1 LWQKSFFLTSGLN
14 EVRNL
19 LLKTMEAKA
28 YFLTKYGTAKES
40 FELRSFNLPDLKT
53 DEVLIEVEAFGLNY
67 ADVMARKGLYAPAP
81 KPPGIIGYEVV
92 GKVINVHNQSD
103 SNLINKRVLA
113 FTRFGGYASH
123 VIANNIAVVPVT
135 ENADAAVI
143 TALATQYG
151 TAYYAVHLATTILPD
166 QWILQ
171 HAAAGGVGLAIFE
184 MTKLLGAKTIGLTS
198 RPKKVDYLYELGMDH
213 VINYKKEDYVK
224 IIKQTPAG
232 GVHHSF
238 NSVAGNTI
246 KKDREV
252 LKAGGNLILYG
263 AAQRAENKKGLLH
276 NLKLVWQMGL
286 FSPLQL
292 MMNSTGIKGINMLV
306 IADKQPEVLQ
316 YCISKVI
323 AMYNEGLLHP
333 KAELFNYTQLGEAHD
348 LLESGKS
355 IGKLAITWK

>member
-81 KPPGIIGYEVV
+81 KPPGILGYEVV
-92 GKVINVHNQSD
+92 GKVIQVHNESD
-103 SNLINKRVLA
+103 SYLINKRVLA

-123 VIANNIAVVPVT
+123 VIVQNIATVLVPDQA
-135 ENADAAVI
+135 NASVLA
-143 TALATQYG
+143 ALATQYG
-151 TAYYAVHLATTILPD
+151 TAYYAVHLATSILPD

-198 RPKKVDYLYELGMDH
+198 RLEKVDYLNSIGMNR

-224 IIKQTPAG
+224 IIQELSIK

-238 NSVAGNTI
+238 NSVAGTTI
-246 KKDREV
+246 RKDRQV
-252 LKAGGNLILYG
+252 LLPGGNIILYG
-263 AAQRAENKKGLLH
+263 AAQRAEHEKGILPTIRLL
-276 NLKLVWQMGL
+276 WQMGL
-286 FSPLQL
+286 FSPIQL
-292 MMNSTGIKGINMLV
+292 MMNSTGFKGINMLV
-306 IADKQPEVLQ
+306 IADKQPAVLQ
-316 YCISKVI
+316 LCMLKVME
-323 AMYNEGLLHP
+323 MYNQGDINP
-333 KAELFNYTQLGEAHD
+333 KAQLLAHQQLSEAHA
-348 LLESGKS
+348 LLERGES
-355 IGKLAITWK
+355 IGKLAMAWN